1 MEYKDYIKSKKFYL
15 KGLAQQIRQLK
26 AEFKE
31 LEKSGEPS
39 YHKRR
44 EIQKAKYEFRH
55 EHIAYFFARKVPDA
69 FGGGKNRSKEA
80 AERYLEVERT
90 VHEGNE
96 PNWDYIREL
105 YETYPVIPQVD
116 HEASICVDSE

>member
-1 MEYKDYIKSKKFYL
+1 MEYKEYIKSKKFYL

-31 LEKSGEPS
+31 LEKSKKDS
-39 YHKRR
+39 YSKRHEVDR
-44 EIQKAKYEFRH
+44 ARYEFRH
-55 EHIAYFFARKVPDA
+55 EHITYFFARKVPNA
-69 FGGGKNRSKEA
+69 FANGLISEEA
-80 AERYLEVERT
+80 DKRYFEVERT

-96 PNWDYIREL
+96 PNWDYIREI

-116 HEASICVDSE
+116 HEASVCADSE